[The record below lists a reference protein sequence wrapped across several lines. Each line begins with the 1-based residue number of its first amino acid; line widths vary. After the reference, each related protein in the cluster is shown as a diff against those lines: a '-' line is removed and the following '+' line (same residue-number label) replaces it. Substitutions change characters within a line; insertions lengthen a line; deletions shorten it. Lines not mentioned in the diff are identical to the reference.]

1 MLESAAGRTPW
12 DRRRASCKLYYTLCK
27 VWFPVVPIGLCLQA
41 ATAHS
46 AVAQQVEARGGQPG
60 RLEVRVAGE
69 HSVRVT
75 LKPLSFADELPFSP
89 TLAADR
95 TYPAPV
101 ISLDQLTAPVTRR
114 VGNLD
119 VTVRPGALTVEV
131 RRVDGGPVQ
140 ALRFADDGTV
150 SFPVGPHPVLGMGEG
165 GPEPGD
171 GWRTDHM
178 VEFDRRGRLHEMRP
192 RWQSNAYG
200 SRNPVALLV
209 GTEGWGLYVATP
221 WVQVDLSDPDRGAFI
236 PWQRPAPPTPGPAA
250 APDPGADEPD
260 RTYERLVQGRPPASQ
275 PTDVF
280 DAFVFD
286 ARDPAAFMRDVA
298 YISGAAVMPPKWALG
313 YMQSHRE
320 LRDDQL
326 GAEEILTWVVD
337 TFREKRMPLDAVIY
351 LGTGFTPTGWNTP
364 QPSFDFNPRVFRRQP
379 PEVLADLHARDVKVI
394 THIVPWRRDRLPT
407 LHGTIP
413 PAPGE
418 VLDRSHVFSYWQEHI
433 PLVRAGVNAWWP
445 DEGDW
450 FDLYER
456 IKRHQLYYEGPLWS
470 TPGVRPWSLHRNGH
484 LGIAQWGG
492 WVWSGDPQATWK
504 TLEAQVSVGINH
516 SLSLSPYWG
525 SDTGGFYT
533 TSELTGELYAR
544 WFQFSAFTPSFRSHG
559 RIWRL
564 RLPWGW
570 GLPEMGF
577 PEGQTELPP
586 ASEMNNPEIE
596 TITRRYGELR
606 YQLIPY
612 TYTLAREARDTGMPL
627 MRALW
632 LHYPEDERARG
643 VGSEYLWGR
652 DLLVAPVFT
661 QGASQREFYLPAG
674 VWYDW
679 WTGERLSGGRTVTRE
694 VDLSIMPL
702 YARAGAVIPFD
713 PVRQYMDEEVDEPT
727 TIKVFGGAEGEFTLY
742 EDDGISLDYLQG
754 RGTWTRMTW
763 DDAEAR
769 LTIEPGGPPGAVN
782 LLPEERTFV
791 VELLPAG
798 ETRTVRYDGT
808 PVEVAF

>member
-1 MLESAAGRTPW
+1 MIREIF
-12 DRRRASCKLYYTLCK
+12 RASLALAAALA
-27 VWFPVVPIGLCLQA
+27 FAAQA
-41 ATAHS
+41 AS
-46 AVAQQVEARGGQPG
+46 AQAARLVRGGEPSQ
-60 RLEVRVAGE
+60 LDIRVAGE
-69 HSVRVT
+69 HSVRIT
-75 LKPLSFADELPFSP
+75 LKPIGFEEELPFSP
-89 TLAADR
+89 SLAAGR
-95 TYPAPV
+95 SYPQPV
-101 ISLDQLTAPVTRR
+101 ISLREIGAPVARR
-114 VGNLD
+114 VGNLQ
-119 VTVRPGALTVEV
+119 VTVHPQPLSVEV
-131 RRVDGGPVQ
+131 RTAAGGPIQTLV
-140 ALRFADDGTV
+140 FADDGTV
-150 SFPVGPHPVLGMGEG
+150 SFDVGPHPVLGLGEG
-165 GPEPGD
+165 GPEPGE
-171 GWRTDHM
+171 GWRTDHV
-178 VEFDRRGRLHEMRP
+178 VEFDRRGRLHRMRP

-221 WVQVDLSDPDRGAFI
+221 WVQVDLAEAGRGTFI
-236 PWQRPAPPTPGPAA
+236 PWERPAPPAA
-250 APDPGADEPD
+250 GEEQEGQS
-260 RTYERLVQGRPPASQ
+260 YERQVQGRPPASQ

-286 ARDPAAFMRDVA
+286 AHDPTALMRDVS

-320 LRDDQL
+320 LRDDERDSEAL
-326 GAEEILTWVVD
+326 LTWVVD
-337 TFREKRMPLDAVIY
+337 TFREKRMPVDAVIY

-364 QPSFDFNPRVFRRQP
+364 QPSFDFNPRVFQREP
-379 PEVLADLHARDVKVI
+379 PEVLADLHARNVKII
-394 THIVPWRRDRLPT
+394 THIVPWRRDRLST
-407 LHGTIP
+407 LHGTVP
-413 PAPGE
+413 PAMGD

-433 PLVRAGVNAWWP
+433 PLVHAGVDAWWP

-456 IKRHQLYYEGPLWS
+456 IKRHQLYYQGPLWS
-470 TPGVRPWSLHRNGH
+470 TPNVRPWSLHRNGH

-570 GLPEMGF
+570 GLGDMGF
-577 PEGQTELPP
+577 PEGQRERPP
-586 ASEMNNPEIE
+586 QSEMNNVAIE
-596 TITRRYGELR
+596 PITRKYAELR

-632 LHYPEDERARG
+632 LHYPEDGRARG
-643 VGSEYLWGR
+643 IGSEYLWGR
-652 DLLVAPVFT
+652 DLLVAPVFEKGLDT
-661 QGASQREFYLPAG
+661 REVYLPAG

-679 WTGERLSGGRTVTRE
+679 WSNERHTGGQTVTRE
-694 VDLSIMPL
+694 VDLSIMPI
-702 YARAGAVIPFD
+702 YARAGAIIPFD
-713 PVRQYMDEEVDEPT
+713 PVRQYMEQEVDEPT
-727 TIKVFGGAEGEFTLY
+727 TIKVFGGADGEFTMY
-742 EDDGISLDYLQG
+742 EDDGKSLDYLQG
-754 RGTWTRMTW
+754 RGTWTRMSW
-763 DDAEAR
+763 DDDQGR
-769 LTIEPGGPPGAVN
+769 LTIEPGAPPGAVN
-782 LLPEERTFV
+782 LVPEGRTFV
-791 VELLPAG
+791 VELLPG
-798 ETRTVRYDGT
+798 GQTREVRYAGSR
-808 PVEVAF
+808 VEVVF

>member
-1 MLESAAGRTPW
+1 MIREIFRTSAMLAAVF
-12 DRRRASCKLYYTLCK
+12 A
-27 VWFPVVPIGLCLQA
+27 FAAQA
-41 ATAHS
+41 ATAQES
-46 AVAQQVEARGGQPG
+46 LLVRGEPSQ
-60 RLEVRVAGE
+60 LDIRVAGE

-75 LKPLSFADELPFSP
+75 LKPISFQEELPFSP
-89 TLAADR
+89 SLAAGR
-95 TYPAPV
+95 AYPQPV
-101 ISLDQLTAPVTRR
+101 ISLREISDPVTRR
-114 VGNLD
+114 VGNLQ
-119 VTVRPGALTVEV
+119 VTVRPQPLSVEV
-131 RRVDGGPVQ
+131 RTAAGEPVQ
-140 ALRFADDGTV
+140 TLVFAEDGTV
-150 SFPVGPHPVLGMGEG
+150 SFDVGPHPVLGMGEG

-171 GWRTDHM
+171 DWRTDHV
-178 VEFDRRGRLHEMRP
+178 VEFDRRGRFHQMRP

-221 WVQVDLSDPDRGAFI
+221 WVQVDLREPGRGTFTA
-236 PWQRPAPPTPGPAA
+236 WERPAPPAA
-250 APDPGADEPD
+250 GEEQEGQS
-260 RTYERLVQGRPPASQ
+260 YERQVQGRPPASQ

-286 ARDPAAFMRDVA
+286 ARDPAALMRDVS

-320 LRDDQL
+320 LRDDERDSEAL
-326 GAEEILTWVVD
+326 LTWVVD

-351 LGTGFTPTGWNTP
+351 LGSGFTPTGWNTR
-364 QPSFDFNPRVFRRQP
+364 QPSFDFNPEVFQREP
-379 PEVLADLHARDVKVI
+379 PEVLADLHARNVRII
-394 THIVPWRRDRLPT
+394 THIVPWRRNRLST
-407 LHGTIP
+407 LHGTVP
-413 PAPGE
+413 PAMGE
-418 VLDRSHVFSYWQEHI
+418 DLDRSHVFSYWQEHI
-433 PLVRAGVNAWWP
+433 PLVHAGVDAWWP

-456 IKRHQLYYEGPLWS
+456 IKRHQLYYQGPLWS
-470 TPGVRPWSLHRNGH
+470 TPNVRPWSLHRNGH
-484 LGIAQWGG
+484 LGVAQWGG

-570 GLPEMGF
+570 GLSDMGF
-577 PEGQTELPP
+577 PEGQTERPP
-586 ASEMNNPEIE
+586 QSEMNNPAIE
-596 TITRRYGELR
+596 PITRKYAELR

-632 LHYPEDERARG
+632 LHYPDDERARG
-643 VGSEYLWGR
+643 IGSEYLWGR
-652 DLLVAPVFT
+652 DLLVAPVFE
-661 QGASQREFYLPAG
+661 QGLETREVYLPAG

-679 WTGERLSGGRTVTRE
+679 WSNERHTGGQTVTRE
-694 VDLSIMPL
+694 VDLSIMPI
-702 YARAGAVIPFD
+702 YARAGAIIPFD
-713 PVRQYMDEEVDEPT
+713 PVRQYMEQEVDEPT
-727 TIKVFGGAEGEFTLY
+727 TIKVFEGADGEFTMD
-742 EDDGISLDYLQG
+742 EDDGKSLDYLQG
-754 RGTWTRMTW
+754 RGTWTRMSW
-763 DDAEAR
+763 DDGQRR
-769 LTIEPGGPPGAVN
+769 LTIEPGAPPGAVN
-782 LLPEERTFV
+782 LMPEGRTFV
-791 VELLPAG
+791 VELLPSG
-798 ETRTVRYDGT
+798 ETRAVRYEGSR
-808 PVEVAF
+808 VEVVF

>member
-1 MLESAAGRTPW
+1 MVRSIGVLGGALIALGLPTAAP
-12 DRRRASCKLYYTLCK
+12 L
-27 VWFPVVPIGLCLQA
+27 F
-41 ATAHS
+41 ATAQRIR
-46 AVAQQVEARGGQPG
+46 APGGQPG
-60 RLEVRVAGE
+60 RLEIRVAGE

-75 LKPLSFADELPFSP
+75 LKPLGSSEELPFSP
-89 TLAADR
+89 TLAAGR

-101 ISLDQLTAPVTRR
+101 ISLDQLTEPITRR

-119 VTVRPGALTVEV
+119 VTVRPAPLSVEV
-131 RRVDGGPVQ
+131 GRANGERVQTLEIAG
-140 ALRFADDGTV
+140 DGTV
-150 SFPVGPHPVLGMGEG
+150 SFPLGPHPVLGMGEG
-165 GPEPGD
+165 GPEPGQ
-171 GWRTDHM
+171 GWRTDHV
-178 VEFDRRGRLHEMRP
+178 VEFDRRGRFHEMRP

-221 WVQVDLSDPDRGAFI
+221 WVHVDLSDADRGTFI
-236 PWQRPAPPTPGPAA
+236 PWERPARPAPDPRTTP
-250 APDPGADEPD
+250 ADEAE
-260 RTYERLVQGRPPASQ
+260 RTYERQVQGRPPASQ

-280 DAFVFD
+280 DAFIFD
-286 ARDPAAFMRDVA
+286 ARDPAAFMRDVS
-298 YISGAAVMPPKWALG
+298 YISGPAVMPPKWALG

-320 LRDDQL
+320 LRDDERD
-326 GAEEILTWVVD
+326 AEEILTWVVD

-379 PEVLADLHARDVKVI
+379 PEVLADLHARNVRVI

-413 PAPGE
+413 PGPGDI
-418 VLDRSHVFSYWQEHI
+418 LDRSHVFSYWQEHI

-450 FDLYER
+450 LDLYER

-470 TPGVRPWSLHRNGH
+470 TPHVRPWSLHRNGH
-484 LGIAQWGG
+484 LGVAQWGG
-492 WVWSGDPQATWK
+492 WVWSGDPDATWK
-504 TLEAQVSVGINH
+504 TLEAQISVGINH

-570 GLPEMGF
+570 GLPDMGF

-596 TITRRYGELR
+596 AITRRYGELR
-606 YQLIPY
+606 YRLIPY
-612 TYTLAREARDTGMPL
+612 TYTLARQARDTGMPL

-632 LHYPEDERARG
+632 LHYPEDARARG

-652 DLLVAPVFT
+652 DLLVAPVFMKAAET
-661 QGASQREFYLPAG
+661 REVYLPVG
-674 VWYDW
+674 DWYDW
-679 WTGERLSGGRTVTRE
+679 WTGERHRGGQTVTRE
-694 VDLSIMPL
+694 VDLSIMPI

-713 PVRQYMDEEVDEPT
+713 PARQYMDEEVDAPT
-727 TIKVFGGAEGEFTLY
+727 TIKVFRGADGEFTLY

-754 RGTWTRMTW
+754 RGTWTRISW
-763 DDAEAR
+763 NDGQAR
-769 LTIEPGGPPGAVN
+769 LTIEPGAPPGAVN
-782 LLPEERTFV
+782 LLPEGRDFM
-791 VELLPAG
+791 VELLPDR
-798 ETRTVRYDGT
+798 ETRTVRYAGQR
-808 PVEVAF
+808 VVVRF

>member
-1 MLESAAGRTPW
+1 MNGGTIRVASALAALVAVA
-12 DRRRASCKLYYTLCK
+12 ASASTAL
-27 VWFPVVPIGLCLQA
+27 A
-41 ATAHS
+41 AAAAPEVNTQVA
-46 AVAQQVEARGGQPG
+46 AAQQVQARGGAPG
-60 RLEVRVAGE
+60 RIEVRVAGE
-69 HSVRVT
+69 HSVRIT
-75 LKPLSFADELPFSP
+75 LKPLSFQEELPFSP
-89 TLAADR
+89 TLAAGR
-95 TYPAPV
+95 TYPPPV
-101 ISLDQLTAPVTRR
+101 ISLEEITEPVSRR
-114 VGNLD
+114 VGNLE
-119 VTVRPGALTVEV
+119 VTVRPTPLSVEV
-131 RRVDGGPVQ
+131 RGADGTPIQ
-140 ALRFADDGTV
+140 TLEFAAEGTV
-150 SFPVGPHPVLGMGEG
+150 SFLVGSHPVLGMGEG
-165 GPEPGD
+165 GPEPGE
-171 GWRTDHM
+171 GWRTDHE
-178 VEFDRRGRLHEMRP
+178 VEFDRRGRFHEMRP

-221 WVQVDLSDPDRGAFI
+221 WVHVDMREPGRGSFI
-236 PWQRPAPPTPGPAA
+236 PWERPPPLAPGVL
-250 APDPGADEPD
+250 DED
-260 RTYERLVQGRPPASQ
+260 RTHERQLQGRPPASQ
-275 PTDVF
+275 PIDVF

-286 ARDPAAFMRDVA
+286 ARHPAAFMRDVS
-298 YISGAAVMPPKWALG
+298 YIAGAAVMPPRWALG

-320 LRDDQL
+320 LRDDERD
-326 GAEEILTWVVD
+326 AEEILTWVVD

-364 QPSFDFNPRVFRRQP
+364 QPSFDFNPRVFRREP
-379 PEVLADLHARDVKVI
+379 PEVLADLHARNVRVI
-394 THIVPWRRDRLPT
+394 THMVPWRRDRLRT

-413 PAPGE
+413 PSMGDA
-418 VLDRSHVFSYWQEHI
+418 LDRSHVFTYWQEHL
-433 PLVRAGVNAWWP
+433 PLVHAGVNAWWP

-470 TPGVRPWSLHRNGH
+470 TPDVRPWSLHRNGH

-492 WVWSGDPQATWK
+492 WVWSGDPEATWK
-504 TLEAQVSVGINH
+504 TLEAQIAVGINH
-516 SLSLSPYWG
+516 SLSLSPFWG

-570 GLPEMGF
+570 GLPDMGF

-596 TITRRYGELR
+596 TITRRYAELR

-612 TYTLAREARDTGMPL
+612 TYTLTREARDAGMPL

-643 VGSEYLWGR
+643 IGSEYLWGR

-661 QGASQREFYLPAG
+661 SGASAREVYLPAG
-674 VWYDW
+674 DWYDW
-679 WTGERLSGGRTVTRE
+679 WTGERVTGGRTVTRE
-694 VDLSIMPL
+694 VNLSIMPI
-702 YARAGAVIPFD
+702 YARAGAIIPFD
-713 PVRQYMDEEVDEPT
+713 PVRQYMDEKVDGPP
-727 TIKVFGGAEGEFTLY
+727 TIKVFRGADGEFTLY

-763 DDAEAR
+763 DDGAAL
-769 LTIEPGGPPGAVN
+769 LTIEPGAPPGAVN
-782 LLPEERTFV
+782 LLPEGRTYV
-791 VELLPAG
+791 VELLPGG
-798 ETRTVRYDGT
+798 ETRTARYAGSR
-808 PVEVAF
+808 VEVVF

>member
-1 MLESAAGRTPW
+1 VVRSIGVLGGALIALGLPTAAP
-12 DRRRASCKLYYTLCK
+12 L
-27 VWFPVVPIGLCLQA
+27 F
-41 ATAHS
+41 ATAQRIR
-46 AVAQQVEARGGQPG
+46 APGGQPG
-60 RLEVRVAGE
+60 RLEIRVAGE

-75 LKPLSFADELPFSP
+75 LKPLGSSEELPFSP
-89 TLAADR
+89 TLAAGR

-101 ISLDQLTAPVTRR
+101 ISLDQLTEPITRR

-119 VTVRPGALTVEV
+119 VTVRPAPLSVEV
-131 RRVDGGPVQ
+131 GRANGERVQTLEIAG
-140 ALRFADDGTV
+140 DGTV
-150 SFPVGPHPVLGMGEG
+150 SFPLGPHPVLGMGEG
-165 GPEPGD
+165 GPEPGQ
-171 GWRTDHM
+171 GWRTDHV
-178 VEFDRRGRLHEMRP
+178 VEFDRRGRFHEMRP

-221 WVQVDLSDPDRGAFI
+221 WVHVDLSDADRGTFI
-236 PWQRPAPPTPGPAA
+236 PWERPARPAPDPRTTP
-250 APDPGADEPD
+250 ADEAE
-260 RTYERLVQGRPPASQ
+260 RTYERQVQGRPPASQ

-280 DAFVFD
+280 DAFIFD
-286 ARDPAAFMRDVA
+286 ARDPAAFMRDVS
-298 YISGAAVMPPKWALG
+298 YISGPAVMPPKWALG

-320 LRDDQL
+320 LRDDERD
-326 GAEEILTWVVD
+326 AEEILTWVVD

-379 PEVLADLHARDVKVI
+379 PEVLADLHARNVRVI

-413 PAPGE
+413 PGPGDI
-418 VLDRSHVFSYWQEHI
+418 LDRSHVFSYWQEHI

-450 FDLYER
+450 LDLYER

-470 TPGVRPWSLHRNGH
+470 TPHVRPWSLHRNGH
-484 LGIAQWGG
+484 LGVAQWGG
-492 WVWSGDPQATWK
+492 WVWSGDPDATWK
-504 TLEAQVSVGINH
+504 TLEAQISVGINH

-570 GLPEMGF
+570 GLPDMGF

-596 TITRRYGELR
+596 AITRRYGELR
-606 YQLIPY
+606 YRLIPY
-612 TYTLAREARDTGMPL
+612 TYTLARQARDTGMPL

-632 LHYPEDERARG
+632 LHYPEDARARG

-652 DLLVAPVFT
+652 DLLVAPVFMKAAET
-661 QGASQREFYLPAG
+661 REVYLPVG
-674 VWYDW
+674 DWYDW
-679 WTGERLSGGRTVTRE
+679 WTGERHRGGQTVTRE
-694 VDLSIMPL
+694 VDLSIMPI

-713 PVRQYMDEEVDEPT
+713 PARQYMDEEVDAPT
-727 TIKVFGGAEGEFTLY
+727 TIKVFRGADGEFTLY

-754 RGTWTRMTW
+754 RGTWTRISW
-763 DDAEAR
+763 NDGQAR
-769 LTIEPGGPPGAVN
+769 LTIEPGAPPGAVN
-782 LLPEERTFV
+782 LLPEGRDFM
-791 VELLPAG
+791 VELLPDR
-798 ETRTVRYDGT
+798 ETRTVRYAGQR
-808 PVEVAF
+808 VVVRF

>member
-1 MLESAAGRTPW
+1 MVRSIGVLGGALIALGLPTAAP
-12 DRRRASCKLYYTLCK
+12 L
-27 VWFPVVPIGLCLQA
+27 F
-41 ATAHS
+41 ATAQRIH
-46 AVAQQVEARGGQPG
+46 APGGQPG
-60 RLEVRVAGE
+60 RLEIRVAGE

-75 LKPLSFADELPFSP
+75 LKPLGSSEELPFSP
-89 TLAADR
+89 TLAAGR

-101 ISLDQLTAPVTRR
+101 ISLDQLTEPITRR

-119 VTVRPGALTVEV
+119 VTVRPAPLSVEV
-131 RRVDGGPVQ
+131 GRANGERVQTLEIAG
-140 ALRFADDGTV
+140 DGTV
-150 SFPVGPHPVLGMGEG
+150 SFPLGPHPVLGMGEG
-165 GPEPGD
+165 GPEPGQ
-171 GWRTDHM
+171 GWRTDHV
-178 VEFDRRGRLHEMRP
+178 VEFDRRGRFHEMRP

-221 WVQVDLSDPDRGAFI
+221 WVHVDLSDADRGTFI
-236 PWQRPAPPTPGPAA
+236 PWERPARPAPDPRTTP
-250 APDPGADEPD
+250 ADEAE
-260 RTYERLVQGRPPASQ
+260 RTYERQVQGRPPASQ

-280 DAFVFD
+280 DAFIFD
-286 ARDPAAFMRDVA
+286 ARDPAAFMRDVS
-298 YISGAAVMPPKWALG
+298 YISGPAVMPPKWALG

-320 LRDDQL
+320 LRDDERD
-326 GAEEILTWVVD
+326 AEEILTWVVD

-379 PEVLADLHARDVKVI
+379 PEVLADLHARNVRVI

-413 PAPGE
+413 PGPGDI
-418 VLDRSHVFSYWQEHI
+418 LDRSHVFSYWQEHI

-450 FDLYER
+450 LDLYER

-470 TPGVRPWSLHRNGH
+470 TPHVRPWSLHRNGH
-484 LGIAQWGG
+484 LGVAQWGG
-492 WVWSGDPQATWK
+492 WVWSGDPDATWK
-504 TLEAQVSVGINH
+504 TLEAQISVGINH

-570 GLPEMGF
+570 GLPDMGF

-596 TITRRYGELR
+596 AITRRYGELR
-606 YQLIPY
+606 YRLIPY
-612 TYTLAREARDTGMPL
+612 TYTLARQARDTGMPL

-632 LHYPEDERARG
+632 LHYPEDARARG

-652 DLLVAPVFT
+652 DLLVAPVFMKAAET
-661 QGASQREFYLPAG
+661 REVYLPVG
-674 VWYDW
+674 DWYDW
-679 WTGERLSGGRTVTRE
+679 WTGERHRGGQTVTRE
-694 VDLSIMPL
+694 VDLSIMPI

-713 PVRQYMDEEVDEPT
+713 PARQYMDEEVDAPT
-727 TIKVFGGAEGEFTLY
+727 TIKVFRGADGEFTLY

-754 RGTWTRMTW
+754 RGTWTRISW
-763 DDAEAR
+763 NDGQAR
-769 LTIEPGGPPGAVN
+769 LTIEPGAPPGAVN
-782 LLPEERTFV
+782 LLPEGRDFM
-791 VELLPAG
+791 VELLPDG
-798 ETRTVRYDGT
+798 ETRTVRYAGQR
-808 PVEVAF
+808 VVVRF